1 MMRKKLAAILV
12 TMLIVGACS
21 TIDVTYDYDKTVD
34 FTKYK
39 TFSFYGW
46 AKESNKILTPF
57 DQERIEKAFGEEFAA
72 RGLTYVKEGGDLTVV
87 LFITTEEKQE
97 TTATTNTYGG
107 YYGGYAGYYGWG
119 PRWGWG
125 PGYMGTTQSTTTYQT
140 TNYTVG
146 TLVVDVFDTNKKEL
160 IWESIGK
167 GVVDEDAS
175 NRDVSIPKTVKKI
188 MATYP
193 VEPIE
198 EKK

>member
-1 MMRKKLAAILV
+1 MRKIAATLII
-12 TMLIVGACS
+12 MLIVGACS
-21 TIDVTYDYDKTVD
+21 TIDVSYDYDKTID

-87 LFITTEEKQE
+87 LFIKTSEEQE
-97 TTATTNTYGG
+97 TTATTNT
-107 YYGGYAGYYGWG
+107 YGGYAGYYGWG

-125 PGYMGTTQSTTTYQT
+125 PGYMGPTQSTTTYQT

-167 GVVDEDAS
+167 GVIDEDPS
-175 NRDVSIPKTVKKI
+175 NRDVTIPKVVKQI
-188 MATYP
+188 MAPYP
-193 VEPIE
+193 VAPIE